1 MQKYRELTIRE
12 LKHQFPVSHITDEL
26 SDDIFI
32 AELRYASEMDIIKH
46 PCRFDGYLAF
56 FCYEGHFDIEVN
68 LRTFQVREGSLF
80 LYTPGNIVRVSEISP
95 KEKKNVQFLIIAVSN
110 ALIRMTHFDFNK
122 LYDESLRLLENP
134 CVTLEGETKGICKKY
149 LDLVRDICSMSL
161 PNKRDAVSSLI
172 SSIFYLMGRYG
183 LTDCQKQ
190 SRNRKRTAPSARR
203 PYSRTSSPSSGTT
216 TTRRGTCHSMPT
228 SSTLPRNISRSW

>member
-12 LKHQFPVSHITDEL
+12 LKHQFPVSHVTDEL

-80 LYTPGNIVRVSEISP
+80 LYTPRPGP
-95 KEKKNVQFLIIAVSN
+95 GHL
-110 ALIRMTHFDFNK
+110 L
-122 LYDESLRLLENP
+122 DEPAE
-134 CVTLEGETKGICKKY
+134 
-149 LDLVRDICSMSL
+149 
-161 PNKRDAVSSLI
+161 
-172 SSIFYLMGRYG
+172 
-183 LTDCQKQ
+183 Q
-190 SRNRKRTAPSARR
+190 ARR
-203 PYSRTSSPSSGTT
+203 RLVTHLVHLLSDG
-216 TTRRGTCHSMPT
+216 GAMG
-228 SSTLPRNISRSW
+228 